1 MLLQYINEPLMADV
15 ATYITISCCFFFQI
29 CVWDIYNILKIT
41 IIKLKLIIH
50 VYLTLICLG
59 NYQWLLEIEHW
70 IFGHKELTAR
80 FVLDKFLSTISDHTD
95 DSCRTHTSAYGGPQ
109 LSWQKPKT
117 ARQKQNSSQQ
127 NQKPH
132 DKNNLPH
139 DKTKNLTAKPKTS
152 RQNQTLHSK
161 NQIPHSKSKY
171 PWQT

>member
-15 ATYITISCCFFFQI
+15 ATYITTSCCFFFQI

-59 NYQWLLEIEHW
+59 NYQWLLEIGHW

-117 ARQKQNSSQQ
+117 AQQKQNSSQQ